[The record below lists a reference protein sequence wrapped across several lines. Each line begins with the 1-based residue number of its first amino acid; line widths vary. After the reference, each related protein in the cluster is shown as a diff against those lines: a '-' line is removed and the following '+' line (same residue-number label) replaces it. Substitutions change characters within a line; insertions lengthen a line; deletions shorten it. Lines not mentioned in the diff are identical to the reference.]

1 MKHIWLG
8 IEGTGLRVS
17 AKNALFLT
25 LNIIIAAAIGGLIWA
40 AIGQW
45 MLLVD
50 FGYSHFS
57 DIRQYLL
64 DCSEEYFTFGIMS
77 SHKFY

>member
-45 MLLVD
+45 MLPGGLWLFAFLGYPAVFAGL
-50 FGYSHFS
+50 FGGVLYLWNNEFS
-57 DIRQYLL
+57 
-64 DCSEEYFTFGIMS
+64 
-77 SHKFY
+77 